1 MAVYAIGFATVDTDC
16 GVRLVVHVVNN
27 RMPHACDESRDIMMS
42 TLSGRLATRYAC
54 HSLMTRRIG
63 SLQATFGRSAAPT
76 MLKPQVFSDHETL
89 SRAAAKWLELRL
101 IEQPKSL
108 VCAATGTTPQRTYQL
123 LAERY
128 QDRPSL
134 FEQLHLLK
142 LDEWGGLEM
151 DDPASCEQFLRE
163 SLVEP
168 LQLQARYKAFDSR
181 PSAPE
186 DECRRVAS
194 WLEQHGPIDI
204 CVLGLGSNGH
214 VGFNEPAATLQ
225 PHAHVAALAD
235 TSLKHSMLDRA
246 RSRPTFGLTLGMA
259 DLLYA
264 RRILLLVSG
273 PGKLGPLKRLLSGT
287 ISTEF
292 PASLLVLHPRVEL
305 FCDHDTLPDR

>member
-1 MAVYAIGFATVDTDC
+1 MF
-16 GVRLVVHVVNN
+16 N
-27 RMPHACDESRDIMMS
+27 
-42 TLSGRLATRYAC
+42 
-54 HSLMTRRIG
+54 
-63 SLQATFGRSAAPT
+63 
-76 MLKPQVFSDHETL
+76 PQVFSDHETL
-89 SRAAAKWLELRL
+89 SRAAAKCLELRL

-108 VCAATGTTPQRTYQL
+108 FCAATGATPHRTYQL

-128 QDRPSL
+128 LDRPSL

-142 LDEWGGLEM
+142 LDEWGGLER

-168 LQLQARYKAFDSR
+168 LQLQARYTAFDSR
-181 PSAPE
+181 PSVPD

-204 CVLGLGSNGH
+204 CVLGLGANGH
-214 VGFNEPAATLQ
+214 VGFNEPAAALQ

-235 TSLKHSMLDRA
+235 TSLQHSMLGRA
-246 RSRPTFGLTLGMA
+246 RSRPTYGLTLGMA
-259 DLLYA
+259 DLMSA
-264 RRILLLVSG
+264 RHILLLVSG
-273 PGKLGPLKRLLSGT
+273 AGKRDPLKRLLSGT

-305 FCDHDTLPDR
+305 FCGHDALIER

>member
-63 SLQATFGRSAAPT
+63 SLQATTFGRSAAPT

-225 PHAHVAALAD
+225 PHAHV
-235 TSLKHSMLDRA
+235 
-246 RSRPTFGLTLGMA
+246 GMA